1 MTAVGLFS
9 CGVVLV
15 CSRSVLLLP
24 VGIVSGTPRVVLEVT
39 QHGVLQNQAGL
50 DKFRPKFATVK
61 SDTEVFWQ
69 LPHQEEA
76 PVGVLFIAHGC
87 NHQASDLFS
96 QRGNDGWEF
105 PGCAAS
111 GLHRCLGLPEERRL
125 VRMARQRGFL
135 VVGVSGGSGVKS
147 CWDLEGDPQ
156 RVKDALDHV
165 LAEEKLPVNSLIY
178 ATGAS
183 SGGAFMGALARS
195 RVLHGRLR
203 CIAPQISPIET
214 GGTAGVPTLFIHMA
228 KHDPYTA
235 TVVQDNLAELRQ
247 LGVNASE
254 IVANPL
260 PVTSSLLERAM
271 SAPDANAV
279 LDAFRAGGLL
289 DKDGFLLQDPRGS
302 DWREVLIA
310 KEKVPQGD
318 SLIADES
325 PLSELLNV
333 AFARHEFTSQFGL
346 EPLDFCASH

>member
-111 GLHRCLGLPEERRL
+111 GLHRCLGLPEE
-125 VRMARQRGFL
+125 
-135 VVGVSGGSGVKS
+135 
-147 CWDLEGDPQ
+147 
-156 RVKDALDHV
+156 
-165 LAEEKLPVNSLIY
+165 KLPVNSLIY

-279 LDAFRAGGLL
+279 LEAFRAGGLL

-302 DWREVLIA
+302 DWREVVIA

-346 EPLDFCASH
+346 ETLDFCASH